1 MWHPIRVK
9 IAEYDFKMQI
19 FIILNQNQKFYNSP
33 KIAEFL
39 KNIAFSTK
47 SAKTIHIRSNLSFI
61 KPINKVAKLPME
73 ESKY

>member
-1 MWHPIRVK
+1 
-9 IAEYDFKMQI
+9 MQI
-19 FIILNQNQKFYNSP
+19 FIILNQIQKFYNSP

-47 SAKTIHIRSNLSFI
+47 SAKTIDMRSNFLSFI
-61 KPINKVAKLPME
+61 KPINKVAKLAMD